1 MLVRLTRVC
10 PHGVGYLLKE
20 VFVNPEH
27 VVMLDEDIR
36 YRKLNEDRRL
46 AEGLSLNHRF
56 TRLLLNQQNSE
67 SEIVVI
73 GDPRMVDSKLKSSK
87 KTLLKG

>member
-1 MLVRLTRVC
+1 M
-10 PHGVGYLLKE
+10 GYFLKE
-20 VFVNPEH
+20 VFINPEH
-27 VVMLDEDIR
+27 VVMLDEDTR
-36 YRKLNEDRRL
+36 YRKLNEDNQL

-73 GDPRMVDSKLKSSK
+73 GDPRMVDSKLKSST